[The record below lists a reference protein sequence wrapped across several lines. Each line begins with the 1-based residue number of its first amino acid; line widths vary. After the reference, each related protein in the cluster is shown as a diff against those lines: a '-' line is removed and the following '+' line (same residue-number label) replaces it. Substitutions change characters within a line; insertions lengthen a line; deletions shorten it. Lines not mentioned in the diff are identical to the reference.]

1 MIPQEYVQEVVRR
14 TDIVDLIGSYVQLRH
29 RGRTQTGLCPFHN
42 EKTPSFVVYPENQ
55 SFYCF
60 GCGVGGDA
68 ITFVRKI
75 NNLDYVEA
83 VKALAGRAGMP
94 MPEEDDKAG
103 RLRSRILNINR
114 DAARFFYAQLTAT
127 NEEARR
133 ARAYWKG
140 RGLSDST
147 IRRFGLGYAPTGF
160 HACREHLR
168 SQGYTDDELLASGII
183 KRSQKGNLYDA
194 FFGRVMT
201 PIFDLRGNIIAFGGR
216 VLDDS
221 KPKYVNSPETMVYK
235 KSKAMFALNIA
246 KKSASRRYILCEGYM
261 DVISLH
267 QAGFDTAVAACGT
280 ALTGEQVKL
289 LSEYADE
296 VVLCYDSDE
305 AGQKATAR
313 SLELFSQSPIRV
325 SVLNIPGAKDPDEY
339 IKKYGR
345 ERFEALLNGTRNA
358 IEYKLARIKEKHDV
372 ASPAGRLDYIKEA
385 IGLLAG
391 RVTPTERDVYA
402 GRLAEE
408 TDVSKAAILAQL
420 DGAIAQA
427 RRRANRQRQEALL
440 HQGVAS
446 QIKVP
451 YTMGGSEALG
461 VANAEQ
467 QLVCALLKRPELI
480 ARVKQRIPPERFLM
494 EDMRNAYTAICSCQ
508 ARGVQ
513 PELGVLSGMLSEE
526 EIATLSQL
534 LARNYDIALTDQDV
548 ELYMDRMERSLP
560 RSREAGK
567 MSVQEL
573 DDYLETLRRKKGAEE
588 PGGSPGTSH

>member
-1 MIPQEYVQEVVRR
+1 
-14 TDIVDLIGSYVQLRH
+14 
-29 RGRTQTGLCPFHN
+29 
-42 EKTPSFVVYPENQ
+42 
-55 SFYCF
+55 
-60 GCGVGGDA
+60 
-68 ITFVRKI
+68 
-75 NNLDYVEA
+75 
-83 VKALAGRAGMP
+83 
-94 MPEEDDKAG
+94 
-103 RLRSRILNINR
+103 
-114 DAARFFYAQLTAT
+114 
-127 NEEARR
+127 
-133 ARAYWKG
+133 
-140 RGLSDST
+140 
-147 IRRFGLGYAPTGF
+147 
-160 HACREHLR
+160 
-168 SQGYTDDELLASGII
+168 
-183 KRSQKGNLYDA
+183 
-194 FFGRVMT
+194 MT

-508 ARGVQ
+508 ARGVP